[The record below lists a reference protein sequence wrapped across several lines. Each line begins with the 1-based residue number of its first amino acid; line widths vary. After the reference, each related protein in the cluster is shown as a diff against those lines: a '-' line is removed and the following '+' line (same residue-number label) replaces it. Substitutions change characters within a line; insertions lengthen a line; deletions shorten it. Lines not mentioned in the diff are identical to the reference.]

1 MSDPHD
7 SSYFPTSDDAGAAS
21 GWNPLEASTA
31 QSVPAPES
39 GEMVGRYRLIERL
52 GEGGFG
58 VVWRAEQVEPVRRS
72 VAVKL
77 IKPGMDSRAV
87 LGRFEAERQA
97 LAVMDHPC
105 IARVFDGGA
114 TARGY
119 PYFVM
124 ELVRGEPITSFCD
137 RQRLTI
143 EQRVELFIRVCEAVQ
158 HAHMKGVIHR
168 DLKPANVLVSMSAE
182 GRPEP
187 KVIDFGIAKALSDRA
202 VDRSLMTQQGQLV
215 GTPAYMSPEQADPGG
230 LDIDT
235 RTDVYALGVMLYEIL
250 TGTLPFDR
258 KKMREAAMVEV
269 QRLILEVDPP
279 RPSTRVGSLAT
290 SGRMRAPVEEDISQI
305 TEARR
310 VEVGALR
317 SVLRRDLDW
326 VVMKCMEKERGRR
339 YATPAEVAAE
349 LQRFLDN
356 EPVLA
361 GPPSAAYRFS
371 KLVRRHRLAFALGGA
386 MAAVLVA
393 ATVVS
398 VAFAIHAKRQSTL
411 AKEAQGKAEQAG
423 AAERERADQLD
434 RVARF
439 QSNMIAGLQVEVMGR
454 ELLRR
459 VERESQSAMR
469 RRQEPDAAARLA
481 ELDRLLAGTNG
492 TNVATA
498 LLDEFLLKRAEN
510 AINEQFGREPLMRAR
525 LLETVGDALADLGLH
540 ERALA
545 VYRQALGERE
555 VVQGP
560 THSETLVTQSNIANV
575 LAEMGRAEEAMPMHE
590 RALAGLRQS
599 LGDESPYTL
608 TAMLNLAACYRAVGR
623 YEDSLALYES
633 GLPLFEKVHGP
644 EARDTLQL
652 RNNLAV
658 LYQTLDR
665 VEDALRLHQAVLE
678 TRMRVQGPDHL
689 ETLRSMA
696 NTALAHEAA
705 GNLNEAIDLYQRAL
719 RGLRAAL
726 GDEHP
731 QTLQLMSNLSV
742 SLYTVG
748 RIDEAIAVV
757 SEALHACRRVLGDEH
772 PDTLLAVGNL
782 GAMLEAQG
790 KVEEALPYYREAL
803 DVRTRLLGPRD
814 PDRLVALS
822 NMSYLLE
829 SLGRLEE
836 SLELGQ
842 EALRLRREVIGN
854 EHTDTISSMS
864 NVGAVLR
871 AMGRLEE
878 ADALGAEAVATARRA
893 LPEGHWIIGAML
905 VQHGRTLNA
914 MNRHT
919 EALVELEEARRLLVS
934 ALGEDHARVAA
945 VDKDIAEARS
955 HGRP

>member
-1 MSDPHD
+1 MSDPYD
-7 SSYFPTSDDAGAAS
+7 SSYFPTSDEAGGAS

-31 QSVPAPES
+31 ASVPAPEA

-124 ELVRGEPITSFCD
+124 ELVRGEPITAFCD

-143 EQRVELFIRVCEAVQ
+143 EQRVELFIRVFEAVQ
-158 HAHMKGVIHR
+158 HAHMKGVVHR
-168 DLKPANVLVSMSAE
+168 DLKPANVLVTMSAE

-187 KVIDFGIAKALSDRA
+187 KVIDFGIAKALSDR
-202 VDRSLMTQQGQLV
+202 VDDRSLVTQQGQLV
-215 GTPAYMSPEQADPGG
+215 GTPAYMSPEQADPAG

-258 KKMREAAMVEV
+258 RKLREAAMVEV

-279 RPSTRVGSLAT
+279 KPSTRVASLAT
-290 SGRMRAPVEEDISQI
+290 SNRSHTADEEDILHI

-310 VEVGALR
+310 VEVGTLR

-326 VVMKCMEKERGRR
+326 VVMKCIEKERGRR
-339 YATPAEVAAE
+339 YATPAEAAAD
-349 LQRFLDN
+349 LRRFLND

-361 GPPSAAYRFS
+361 GPPSTAYRFS

-386 MAAVLVA
+386 MALVLIVA
-393 ATVVS
+393 TFVS
-398 VAFAIHAKRQSTL
+398 IAFAIYAQQQSEL
-411 AKEAQGKAEQAG
+411 ARTAQERAEESSL
-423 AAERERADQLD
+423 AERERAEQLD

-439 QSNMIAGLQVEVMGR
+439 QSNMIAGLQPDVMGR

-459 VERESQSAMR
+459 VARESEAAMR
-469 RRQEPDAAARLA
+469 RRHEPDAATRLA
-481 ELDRLLAGTNG
+481 ELDRLLAGANG

-498 LLDEFLLKRAEN
+498 VLDEFLLKRAEN
-510 AINEQFGREPLMRAR
+510 AINEQFGKEPLMRAR
-525 LLETVGDALADLGLH
+525 LLETVADALADLGLH

-545 VYRQALGERE
+545 VYRQALAERE
-555 VVQGP
+555 VEQGP
-560 THSETLVTQSNIANV
+560 SHSETLVTQSNIANV
-575 LAEMGRAEEAMPMHE
+575 LADMSRIDEALPLYE
-590 RALAGLRQS
+590 RALAGLRDQ
-599 LGDESPYTL
+599 LGPESPYTL
-608 TAMLNLAACYRAVGR
+608 TAMLNLAACYRSAGR
-623 YEDSLALYES
+623 YDESLALYES
-633 GLPLFEKVHGP
+633 GVPLHEKVHGP
-644 EARDTLQL
+644 DAPDTLL
-652 RNNLAV
+652 MRNNQAV

-665 VEDALRLHQAVLE
+665 VEDALRLHQSVLE
-678 TRMRVQGPDHL
+678 ARIRVLGPDHI
-689 ETLRSMA
+689 ETLRSMS

-705 GNLNEAIDLYQRAL
+705 GNLDEAIDLYQRAL
-719 RGLRAAL
+719 RGVRAAL

-731 QTLQLMSNLSV
+731 FTLQLLSNLSV

-748 RIDEAIAVV
+748 RIDEAVAAV
-757 SEALHACRRVLGDEH
+757 SEAAEASRRVLGDEH
-772 PDTLLAVGNL
+772 PDTLLALGNL

-790 KVEEALPYYREAL
+790 KIEEALPYYREAL
-803 DVRTRLLGPRD
+803 EVRTRLLGPRD
-814 PDRLVALS
+814 PKRLVALA

-842 EALRLRREVIGN
+842 EALRIRREVLGN

-871 AMGRLEE
+871 ALGRLDQAE
-878 ADALGAEAVATARRA
+878 ALGAEAVATARRT
-893 LPEGHWIIGAML
+893 LPEGHWITGAML
-905 VQHGRTLNA
+905 VQHGRTLQA
-914 MNRHT
+914 MKRHA
-919 EALVELEEARRLLVS
+919 EALVELEEARRLLVG
-934 ALGEDHARVAA
+934 ALGEDHPRVAL
-945 VDKDIAEARS
+945 VDKDIAEAKAALL
-955 HGRP
+955 P